1 MLGFLCIFGPTW
13 IRILLCFSL
22 PGDDSRE
29 VVLNL
34 PLIIDHKTEK
44 GVKTIQIRRDLQFS
58 CFGDTAVK
66 GKMITVAEGTSL
78 RSFKDAS
85 MSWVS
90 RFNLEVVL
98 NREKSEYLFVK
109 PLLTNVY
116 NSDIGDS
123 AGKY

>member
-1 MLGFLCIFGPTW
+1 M
-13 IRILLCFSL
+13 
-22 PGDDSRE
+22 
-29 VVLNL
+29 

-44 GVKTIQIRRDLQFS
+44 GIKTIHIRRDFQFS

-85 MSWVS
+85 MTWVL

-98 NREKSEYLFVK
+98 YREKSEYLFVK
-109 PLLTNVY
+109 PFLTKVY
-116 NSDIGDS
+116 NSDSGDS